1 MRLFTIVHLV
11 ALASIFIV
19 SVAAFIRFSDSPL
32 LQLYT
37 VVAAVAAYVG
47 WGITYHFL
55 DKHLTL
61 SIVLE
66 YLLVGALVI
75 LLFFWTLF
83 S

>member
-1 MRLFTIVHLV
+1 MKLFAVAHLV

-19 SVAAFIRFSDSPL
+19 SVAAFLRFSDSPL

-37 VVAAVAAYVG
+37 VIASVLAYVG

-61 SIVLE
+61 SIIVE